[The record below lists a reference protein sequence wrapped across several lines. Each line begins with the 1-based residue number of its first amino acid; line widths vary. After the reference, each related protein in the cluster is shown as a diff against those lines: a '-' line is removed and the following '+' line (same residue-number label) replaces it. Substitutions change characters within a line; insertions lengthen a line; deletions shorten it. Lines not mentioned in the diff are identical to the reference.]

1 MYKRG
6 AAQNQS
12 SDCLWSGTSFRILTK
27 VTILFLFFVAG
38 CETLPNGRCW
48 GQDAF
53 VPVNTSR
60 ISRAAHDAF
69 FNANTLIPLAS
80 ALVLGI
86 DDFDERVSDWAVK
99 HNPVFGSESN
109 ARDASDYLR
118 AAIRTEAIITALAT
132 PSGDDPEQWMVSK
145 AKGFGVE
152 LAAAGATSGAT
163 DLLKGATNR
172 TRPDESSDRSFP
184 SGHASGAFSYM
195 TLANRNIDSIDMPRA
210 VKTPLKIGNY
220 LLASGVAWARV
231 EGRRHYPSDV
241 LAGAALG
248 HFLTAFIH
256 DAFMNL
262 QQDGNIDI
270 VAFPVKRGAGI
281 ALAFRF

>member
-1 MYKRG
+1 MSAELHKTHYWI
-6 AAQNQS
+6 ACSLVHA
-12 SDCLWSGTSFRILTK
+12 LAILAT
-27 VTILFLFFVAG
+27 VVILFLFLVAG
-38 CETLPNGRCW
+38 CGTLPNGRGW

-53 VPVNTSR
+53 FPVDAER
-60 ISRAAHDAF
+60 VSRAAQNAF
-69 FNANTLIPLAS
+69 FNSNTLVPLAS

-99 HNPVFGSESN
+99 HNPVFGSKDD

-118 AAIRTEAIITALAT
+118 ATLRVEAIITALAT
-132 PSGDDPEQWMVSK
+132 PSGDVPEQWMVSK
-145 AKGFGVE
+145 AKGLGVE
-152 LAAAGATSGAT
+152 LAAVGATSSVTDWIKDAT
-163 DLLKGATNR
+163 DR
-172 TRPDESSDRSFP
+172 TRPDERSDNSFP

-195 TLANRNIDSIDMPRA
+195 TLANRNIDSIDMPQA
-210 VKTPLKIGNY
+210 LKPPLKIGNY

-248 HFLTAFIH
+248 HFLSVFIH

-262 QQDGNIDI
+262 PEDGNVDF
-270 VAFPVKRGAGI
+270 VVFPFRKGAGI
-281 ALAFRF
+281 ALAFHF

>member
-1 MYKRG
+1 V
-6 AAQNQS
+6 
-12 SDCLWSGTSFRILTK
+12 IL
-27 VTILFLFFVAG
+27 ILFFVAG
-38 CETLPNGRCW
+38 CGTLPNGRGW

-53 VPVNTSR
+53 FPVDADR
-60 ISRAAHDAF
+60 VSRAAHDAF
-69 FNANTLIPLAS
+69 FNSNTLVPLAG
-80 ALVLGI
+80 ALVFGI

-99 HNPVFGSESN
+99 HNPVFGTEDD
-109 ARDASDYLR
+109 ARDASNYLR
-118 AAIRTEAIITALAT
+118 ATLRIEAVITALAA
-132 PSGDDPEQWMVSK
+132 PSGDVPEQWMVSK

-152 LAAAGATSGAT
+152 LAAVGATSSVT
-163 DLLKGATNR
+163 DWLKDATNR
-172 TRPDESSDRSFP
+172 TRPDRGSDKSFP

-195 TLANRNIDSIDMPRA
+195 TLANRNIDLIDMPQA
-210 VKTPLKIGNY
+210 LKPPLKVGNY

-231 EGRRHYPSDV
+231 EGQRHYPSDV

-262 QQDGNIDI
+262 PENDNVDL
-270 VAFPVKRGAGI
+270 VVFPVRKGAGI